1 MHTEVH
7 VHGTV
12 SLRNG
17 VTQPEVEQALRPW
30 FDYVDVDGLVD
41 ARSAIQDEPGI
52 VFDRRRRAVE
62 ICWTGYVGRNFQN
75 SLEAAFQLLSPYS
88 EEAAAVEVSFYHE
101 DGQDEHGW
109 VFVGPTP
116 ESIQEMQR
124 RRLID
129 DVSAV
134 LARHFGDAE
143 IGEVSA
149 LLNQLF
155 ARRGPG
161 EAASDAEREQPRAV
175 RVPGK
180 RHLH

>member
-17 VTQPEVEQALRPW
+17 VNQPEIEQALRPW
-30 FDYVDVDGLVD
+30 LDYVDVDGLAD

-52 VFDRRRRAVE
+52 VFDRRRRALE

-75 SLEAAFQLLSPYS
+75 ALDAAFQGLGPYS
-88 EEAAAVEVSFYHE
+88 EEAVAVEVSYYHE

-109 VFVGPTP
+109 VFVGPTD
-116 ESIQEMQR
+116 EAIHDMQR
-124 RRLID
+124 RRLVD
-129 DVSAV
+129 DVS
-134 LARHFGDAE
+134 LLLGRHFGDAE

-155 ARRGPG
+155 ARR
-161 EAASDAEREQPRAV
+161 AASPNPGAERDQPRTV

>member
-30 FDYVDVDGLVD
+30 LDYVDIDGLAD

-75 SLEAAFQLLSPYS
+75 ALDAAFQLLGPYS
-88 EEAAAVEVSFYHE
+88 EEAAAVEVSYYHE

-109 VFVGPTP
+109 AFVGPTA
-116 ESIQEMQR
+116 EAIQEMQR
-124 RRLID
+124 RRLVD
-129 DVSAV
+129 DVAAV

-161 EAASDAEREQPRAV
+161 ADAEREQPRSV